1 MMKATPEVPNGT
13 EVSVGSTF
21 HEIHGSTYLERD
33 ERNLARLGKSQVLK
47 VLFEY
52 LDPWSILAVH
62 SPQPLANCIRPH
74 SASLWVSF
82 HLWI

>member
-1 MMKATPEVPNGT
+1 MKATPEVPNGT

-52 LDPWSILAVH
+52 LDRRPPDCSTGCLVNIG
-62 SPQPLANCIRPH
+62 SPQPTTAG
-74 SASLWVSF
+74 
-82 HLWI
+82 